1 MPDTTTTHKAIF
13 IALVLQLINKQMAQ
27 FAKRLLQYYSINQ
40 CTGVYINT
48 AEEKHCFTPHT
59 LLHCCL
65 LKKSIAQAKPAKT
78 TLRFSSSVLV
88 TTTF

>member
-1 MPDTTTTHKAIF
+1 MPDATTRHKTTF
-13 IALVLQLINKQMAQ
+13 IALVLKLINKQMAQ
-27 FAKRLLQYYSINQ
+27 FAKRLLRYYSTNQ

-65 LKKSIAQAKPAKT
+65 LKKSIAQANQPKP
-78 TLRFSSSVLV
+78 L
-88 TTTF
+88 